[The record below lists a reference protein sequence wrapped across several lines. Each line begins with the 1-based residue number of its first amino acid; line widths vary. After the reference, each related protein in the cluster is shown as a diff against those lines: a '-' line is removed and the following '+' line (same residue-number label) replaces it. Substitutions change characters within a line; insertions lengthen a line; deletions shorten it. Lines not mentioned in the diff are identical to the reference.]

1 MMVERLLKDE
11 YKTPLAMVRG
21 VFLCDEVA
29 DTVFSPVRGVDV
41 EDWEPGGET
50 TSAEGGDVF
59 LAL

>member
-1 MMVERLLKDE
+1 MVVELLKNE
-11 YKTPLAMVRG
+11 YETPRAQVRG
-21 VFLCDEVA
+21 VFLCNEVA